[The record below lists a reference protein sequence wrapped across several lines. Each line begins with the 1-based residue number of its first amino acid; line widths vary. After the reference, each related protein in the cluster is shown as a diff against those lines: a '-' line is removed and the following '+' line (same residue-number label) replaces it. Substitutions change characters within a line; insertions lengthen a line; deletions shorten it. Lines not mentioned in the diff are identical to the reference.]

1 MGLTVLKL
9 FNGWQWLGSIPQS
22 FLQKI
27 QWLLSGYLL
36 SFSDPLHMESNL
48 VLLQL
53 MRMMPDLW
61 KASFSCEDVYG
72 TELFVCPQD
81 DAFYH
86 VSDLLFLK
94 TIAVFHH
101 LYLKKVVLCNTVPL
115 DLASFFFWK
124 LLCTPVFINN
134 ISTCAYDYNLCECM
148 GLMQTHR
155 HKGYK
160 LIWSP
165 LYLPHKFLIFYSA
178 YSIK

>member
-1 MGLTVLKL
+1 MADSDWGLFHKAFFRKSSGSCLAISSHFLIL
-9 FNGWQWLGSIPQS
+9 FIWSLI
-22 FLQKI
+22 
-27 QWLLSGYLL
+27 
-36 SFSDPLHMESNL
+36 
-48 VLLQL
+48 LQL

-72 TELFVCPQD
+72 SELFVCPQN

-115 DLASFFFWK
+115 GLASFFFWK